1 MKTIKQIPRPDF
13 TSARRL
19 KPLEMN
25 AIRINRRHT
34 ILTPD
39 QLDRLAR
46 SSVDASMAQ

>member
-1 MKTIKQIPRPDF
+1 MIKEIPGPDL

-25 AIRINRRHT
+25 AIRIRRQHT

-39 QLDRLAR
+39 RLAYP
-46 SSVDASMAQ
+46 SVG